1 LQTKELDFKN
11 IKADEAV
18 KLLASDLVLVEKAG
32 ARW

>member
-32 ARW
+32 VRW